1 MYRLMSCAHF
11 VFAAF
16 LVVLG
21 LSLLGSTRVS
31 AHESRTVGTDYE
43 FVVGFVSEPA
53 ISEEANGVYVSVTRA
68 DAPVEGLADTLQVK
82 VIFGDQSK
90 DMILTPVY
98 NAPGDYEAV
107 FIPTAPGDY
116 TFQFT
121 GMIEGV
127 AVDETFTSSPEG
139 FDSVADRTELEFPV
153 SANGSTDEQTLA
165 MPFAVGA
172 VVLIA
177 GGAFFV
183 RRRAEMQSSR

>member
-1 MYRLMSCAHF
+1 MYRILSRSRI
-11 VFAAF
+11 VFASILA
-16 LVVLG
+16 LLG
-21 LSLLGSTRVS
+21 LSLLGSAGVS
-31 AHESRTVGTDYE
+31 AHESRTVATDYE
-43 FVVGFVSEPA
+43 FVVGFVNEPA
-53 ISEEANGVYVSVTRA
+53 ISEEANGVLLEVTKA

-90 DMILTPVY
+90 DMVLTPIY
-98 NAPGDYEAV
+98 NTPGAYEAV

-153 SANGSTDEQTLA
+153 SANGSTDDQTLA

-172 VVLIA
+172 VVLLA
-177 GGAFFV
+177 GGAFFI
-183 RRRAEMQSSR
+183 RRRAELQSGQ